1 VSSTIGSLQTDDVA
15 AVLAMSAYE
24 RAASAV
30 ATAMTE
36 LADTGVATD
45 RVTAIVLKHFL
56 AHFSGLQHEFEEFLR
71 AMDLDA
77 DLAPSR
83 ASN

>member
-1 VSSTIGSLQTDDVA
+1 VPSTIGSLQTDDVA

-36 LADTGVATD
+36 LADTD

-83 ASN
+83 ARE